1 MVYPLACT
9 RYDPLAHFRGN
20 FLLDT
25 LNDTKKTVGPFKVRL
40 CGATFA
46 SRVPCAAQVVHRID
60 LSGLV
65 CAASRLNCVAADYG
79 DDGRRPFVY
88 VTDAATR
95 AVIAWDVTAG
105 RGHRAVLPEAVAR
118 GRTAGRDV
126 LCMALARWPGGR
138 GAVLYLTYLT
148 GGRMYS
154 VDARDVRRGR
164 AGPGAVATDLG
175 PKPDRAVMLGTD
187 GRTTV
192 YFRYGGRG
200 DVYAWDAAG
209 AGGFG
214 VHRFAPIRRADDGR
228 GRRLTTHVM
237 PGHRGADG
245 AVGADGADGTGGAVV
260 VWSLE
265 SDFPDYVSG
274 NVGSPDVRLRPLVVA
289 DAGRARS
296 LGRDPFG
303 NLSET

>member
-1 MVYPLACT
+1 M
-9 RYDPLAHFRGN
+9 
-20 FLLDT
+20 
-25 LNDTKKTVGPFKVRL
+25 
-40 CGATFA
+40 
-46 SRVPCAAQVVHRID
+46 VHRID

-65 CAASRLNCVAADYG
+65 CAASRLNRVAADYG

-118 GRTAGRDV
+118 GRATGRDV
-126 LCMALARWPGGR
+126 LSMALARPPGGR

-148 GGRMYS
+148 GGRVYS

-175 PKPDRAVMLGTD
+175 PKPGRAAMLGTD

-192 YFRYGGRG
+192 YFRYRG

-209 AGGFG
+209 PGDFG
-214 VHRFAPIRRADDGR
+214 VHRFASVRRADDDR
-228 GRRLTTHVM
+228 GRWLATHVM
-237 PGHRGADG
+237 PGHRD
-245 AVGADGADGTGGAVV
+245 GGAGGAV

-265 SDFPDYVSG
+265 SHFPDDAPG
-274 NVGSPDVRLRPLVVA
+274 RPDVRLRPL
-289 DAGRARS
+289 AGRSVR
-296 LGRDPFG
+296 RDPFE